1 MSKLLELKK
10 WLTVPAAA
18 ERLSTI
24 LEDKVTEADVF
35 RLALDGHLTLS
46 AYFGMDLIRGARTA
60 ALDVLG
66 KYILPV
72 ALDERYL
79 SSIDPEGPLAWLLGT
94 TEIQTEIAFGVR
106 DFIIRKRHTKGLI
119 EQQYLRQIGAT
130 WNQVACWDGIVISGA
145 DGSENEHH
153 VLLKKCTDPGIGPYW
168 DTGPDGTLD
177 RFTVANELP
186 EGTLFVVR
194 TEALRDFE
202 QRLADQEEQA
212 EQEPVEDADKKMAA
226 MFDPVRVDDLER
238 LFPTGHWKAW
248 TNNAKRHPDLHIART
263 APAQWNPYLAAQFLK
278 KKVPDWTEERI
289 NAALKKALP
298 ERSENKE
305 WMLDP

>member
-1 MSKLLELKK
+1 VSKLLELKK

-46 AYFGMDLIRGARTA
+46 AYFGQPDLVRGSRA
-60 ALDVLG
+60 
-66 KYILPV
+66 V
-72 ALDERYL
+72 ALDSLQGYILAL
-79 SSIDPEGPLAWLLGT
+79 SKEHRASIDPDGPLAWLREEK
-94 TEIQTEIAFGVR
+94 EIQSEFIFGVR
-106 DFIIRKRHTKGLI
+106 DFVITKRDTLAFI
-119 EQQYLRQIGAT
+119 EQQYLRQSGTT
-130 WNQVACWDGIVISGA
+130 WDHVACWCGIAISGGDGAKDDFCLLEECAA
-145 DGSENEHH
+145 DNGLFREMEPS
-153 VLLKKCTDPGIGPYW
+153 GII
-168 DTGPDGTLD
+168 LH
-177 RFTVANELP
+177 FTVANELP
-186 EGTLFVVR
+186 KGTMFVIR

-202 QRLADQEEQA
+202 QRLADREEQA

-226 MFDPVRVDDLER
+226 MFDPVRFDDLER

-248 TNNAKRHPDLHIART
+248 TNNAKRYPALHIART

-278 KKVPDWTEERI
+278 KKVPNWTEEMI

-298 ERSENKE
+298 ERSEKMG